1 MAREGTLL
9 FLGAGTSQPFGIP
22 TMKEMVTKFEKY
34 LDDNNYREQ
43 VLYSEIKSK
52 LSEGFKDSV
61 DIEAVFSVINGIASK
76 TTSKDMGPFAYYYL
90 NKYSSDPELIESD
103 IEDANKLK
111 KLLESFIKNECEF
124 NANDEDK
131 IKKYRDS
138 YDPLFRLLH
147 GLREV
152 GSKNGKKNHKINWKA
167 YTTNY
172 DTIFE
177 RYWKR
182 LAKIN
187 DFFKAEES
195 DLKYFNSH
203 ETITFQYE
211 TLAKL
216 HGSLDWMKL
225 ANGDVIKT
233 TPDDYIPEEKKGTV
247 MLFPIQQ
254 KDLYKNPWIHL
265 FREFKIGLQELNL
278 WYIIGYAFNDEF
290 IVQTIKEEFTKNKQM
305 VIINPHASDFKEN
318 IFDNHENITALPIKF
333 GNKYFPYDFADFSDD
348 TRTLEIEIR
357 AKTIQLT
364 ITFSGIV
371 SNQEVL
377 DSSNFTLH
385 PDYKDNRGGN
395 ELVFTAPRPD
405 DNSVSFVT
413 SVKYDVKSES
423 DLKISTRIYDKT
435 PASIEIKN
443 QGRLI
448 TSTTIQPERYQK
460 STGYVADLTLTFED
474 LYKNLQSYS

>member
-1 MAREGTLL
+1 LAREGTLL
-9 FLGAGTSQPFGIP
+9 FLGAGASQPFGIP
-22 TMKEMVTKFEKY
+22 TMRQMVTKFEEY
-34 LDDNNYREQ
+34 LEENNYEEQ
-43 VLYSEIKSK
+43 ALYSEIKNK
-52 LSEGFKDSV
+52 LSEGFESSV
-61 DIEAVFSVINGIASK
+61 DIEAIFSVINGIVSK

-90 NKYSSDPELIESD
+90 NKYSSDQEFPESD
-103 IEDANKLK
+103 VEAANKLK
-111 KLLESFIKNECEF
+111 QLLESFIKKECEF
-124 NANDEDK
+124 NAVDKDK
-131 IKKYRDS
+131 IKKYQNS
-138 YDPLFRLLH
+138 YDPLFRHLH
-147 GLREV
+147 GLKEM
-152 GSKNGKKNHKINWKA
+152 GSKNGKTHKIQWKA

-177 RYWKR
+177 RYWKPS
-182 LAKIN
+182 AKIN

-195 DLKYFNSH
+195 DLKYFNSD
-203 ETITFQYE
+203 ETVVFQYE

-265 FREFKIGLQELNL
+265 FREFKIGLQSLNL

-290 IVQTIKEEFTKNKQM
+290 ILETFREEFTGDKQM
-305 VIINPHASDFKEN
+305 VIINPHASDIKEN
-318 IFDNHENITALPIKF
+318 IFNNRENVTVLPIKF

-435 PASIEIKN
+435 PISIEIKN

-448 TSTTIQPERYQK
+448 TSTTVQPERDQK
-460 STGYVADLTLTFED
+460 SVGYVVDLTLTFED
-474 LYKNLQSYS
+474 LYKNLQNYS